1 MLPELSFT
9 VRFLISFADGMNELQ
24 HIPEAKYGPVLVTL
38 NPPFEPRADTLAGRY
53 DYAHPVLD
61 AQAVRAQKMMGTIQR
76 TRGLSYAGAY
86 LRYGFHEDGF
96 ASGLD
101 AARHLVPRERLP
113 FEIDLDVDRRPPS
126 AWPVVLFFALFEGS
140 GMSTVVGVIGS
151 RVLALAG
158 FVMWRIFGW
167 GGQLRVEGKIK
178 KE

>member
-1 MLPELSFT
+1 MYST
-9 VRFLISFADGMNELQ
+9 DGMNDLQ

-38 NPPFEPRADTLAGRY
+38 NPPFEPRANTLAGRY
-53 DYAHPVLD
+53 RYDHPVLD
-61 AQAVRAQKMMGTIQR
+61 AQAVRAQKLMRTIQR

-101 AARHLVPRERLP
+101 AAAHLIPREALP

-126 AWPVVLFFALFEGS
+126 AWVAVAFFALFEGT
-140 GMSTVVGVIGS
+140 GMRSVVGLVGS
-151 RVLALAG
+151 WVLAIVG
-158 FVMWRIFGW
+158 WCVWRVFGW
-167 GGQLRVEGKIK
+167 GSQLRAEGKVK